1 MSGFKRVATV
11 LLIFF
16 GPGVAILFI
25 AKTCENHFIEIPYL
39 GWEYTYDEAGNKTD
53 STAYNIP
60 NFSLTR
66 FDGTKIT
73 RDSIR
78 GKFII
83 LSTLQKGCPAMDEC
97 GMGIYHFNELLF
109 SKLVDNQKSY
119 GNVKVLSI
127 LTDYNGQPDS
137 AVTEVLKEEMSVYD
151 KNIWWQAIGDPTPLF
166 SFDYYGKNFMEHK
179 TSAKDGEVGSKAFIN
194 SLVLIDDKGFIRCVS
209 GAKRD
214 TDIRNFFDILKILKK
229 EEFKA
234 NRKKNQ

>member
-25 AKTCENHFIEIPYL
+25 AKTCENHFIKIPYL
-39 GWEYTYDEAGNKTD
+39 GWEFTYDEQGNKID
-53 STAYNIP
+53 SSAYNIP
-60 NFSLTR
+60 NFNLTR
-66 FDGTKIT
+66 FDGSVIN

-83 LSTLQKGCPAMDEC
+83 LSTLQNECPNMAEC
-97 GMGIYHFNELLF
+97 GMGIYLFNELLF
-109 SKLVDNQKSY
+109 SQLVNNQKSY

-127 LTDYNGQPDS
+127 LTDPDGRPDS
-137 AVTEVLKEEMSVYD
+137 LVSDVLQEEMAAYD
-151 KNIWWQAIGDPTPLF
+151 KNVWWQTVGDPTPLF
-166 SFDYYGKNFMEHK
+166 SFDYYGTNFMEHQSSK
-179 TSAKDGEVGSKAFIN
+179 KDGEVGTKAFIN